1 MFSYIFCWKF
11 NEVGDAIPT
20 TIAEQREICPQI
32 TVPDELS
39 TKTITIAQ
47 KEINEEH
54 PTLGCLKTIIGDD
67 TANRTKLK
75 KKSDNIGVRVKN
87 GKLTRKQ
94 AWMALNGMFFP
105 SMKYSLPATS
115 LSRQDIDFI
124 QNYTIDKFLSAIGY
138 DHSIH
143 RSIVFGP
150 QEFGGIGIKHLF
162 TEMMSMKLNA
172 IMSHLRANST
182 LGQAFHI
189 NIDYLQ
195 LVIGQTG
202 PMFQSRKPINYIDQN
217 WLLHL
222 RNYLVEIDATIESK
236 WPVED
241 YPSSPKFKALMDLA
255 INCDATPREL
265 RTFNNWRLFFQ

>member
-1 MFSYIFCWKF
+1 M
-11 NEVGDAIPT
+11 
-20 TIAEQREICPQI
+20 
-32 TVPDELS
+32 
-39 TKTITIAQ
+39 
-47 KEINEEH
+47 
-54 PTLGCLKTIIGDD
+54 IGDD

-94 AWMALNGMFFP
+94 AWMALNGIFFP
-105 SMKYSLPATS
+105 SLKYSLPATS

-124 QNYTIDKFLSAIGY
+124 QDYTIDKFLSAIVY
-138 DHSIH
+138 NHSIH

-162 TEMMSMKLNA
+162 MEMMSMKLNA
-172 IMSHLRANST
+172 IVSHLRANST
-182 LGQAFHI
+182 LGQAFCI

-195 LVIGQTG
+195 LVIGQAE

-222 RNYLVEIDATIESK
+222 RNYLVEIDATMEVNGLWKIIYLHQN
-236 WPVED
+236 D
-241 YPSSPKFKALMDLA
+241 KALMDLA
-255 INCDATPREL
+255 INRDATPREL
-265 RTFNNWRLFFQ
+265 RTFNNWGLFFQVIHYTLKSFSIAFALAVA